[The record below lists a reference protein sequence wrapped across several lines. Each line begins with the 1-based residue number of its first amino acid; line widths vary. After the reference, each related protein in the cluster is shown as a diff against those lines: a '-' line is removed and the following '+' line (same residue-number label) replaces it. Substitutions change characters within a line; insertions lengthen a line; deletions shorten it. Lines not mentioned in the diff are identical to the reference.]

1 MIVNPQLFNYRLI
14 IGTLVVAIVV
24 LGSYSFSSYNTLK
37 NHEQFVQQEVNL
49 VQSELSDM
57 IVLYD
62 EVSVDNKEL
71 ALQLQQSK
79 SRMEIILDSL
89 KIAKANFP
97 LISKYKNEIAALNQE
112 RKVLFKQ
119 IQTIQ
124 NKNNDLVEEAQS
136 VSEKLD
142 MQANQITML
151 AEENKKLSEDDVMPI
166 AIGQMKLENELV
178 KKANEVLICDTNLL
192 ETMVY
197 SKVYYPSFCNQEL
210 EKFAVLNSYN
220 LYFLTYIDTPWKAD
234 DLRDKPNERESIFLA
249 FEETLLK
256 NRIPFVLL
264 KGNEKEVFT
273 FCPHIA
279 KVSCLQITNSYVLKK
294 ANLISNYHSYRL

>member
-1 MIVNPQLFNYRLI
+1 MESLLKQEESRCLK
-14 IGTLVVAIVV
+14 VV
-24 LGSYSFSSYNTLK
+24 LIGPESTGKTTLAKQLAKHYNTQWVPEYSREYTLLK
-37 NHEQFVQQEVNL
+37 L
-49 VQSELSDM
+49 
-57 IVLYD
+57 
-62 EVSVDNKEL
+62 
-71 ALQLQQSK
+71 
-79 SRMEIILDSL
+79 
-89 KIAKANFP
+89 
-97 LISKYKNEIAALNQE
+97 
-112 RKVLFKQ
+112 
-119 IQTIQ
+119 
-124 NKNNDLVEEAQS
+124 
-136 VSEKLD
+136 
-142 MQANQITML
+142 
-151 AEENKKLSEDDVMPI
+151 EENKKLSKDDVMPI

-264 KGNEKEVFT
+264 KGNEKERFN
-273 FCPHIA
+273 FA
-279 KVSCLQITNSYVLKK
+279 VSYID
-294 ANLISNYHSYRL
+294 NLLR